1 MLIRTGARNPRP
13 YGLLYRALLMR
24 TEDFLEAMLSI
35 CPSIEEAAQK
45 LDQPVETLNIDSFDL
60 EVLRTTL
67 EKKLGRRVDDKL
79 WLTAPTFRVLMEG
92 L

>member
-1 MLIRTGARNPRP
+1 MSIM
-13 YGLLYRALLMR
+13 MR
-24 TEDFLEAMLSI
+24 IEDFLDAMLSI
-35 CPSIEEAAQK
+35 CPSTQEAAQM
-45 LDQPVETLNIDSFDL
+45 LDQPIETLNIDSFDL

-67 EKKLGRRVDDKL
+67 EKSLSRQIDDKL

>member
-1 MLIRTGARNPRP
+1 
-13 YGLLYRALLMR
+13 MR
-24 TEDFLEAMLSI
+24 SEDFLQAMLSI
-35 CPSIEEAAQK
+35 CPSVDKAAQM
-45 LDQPVETLNIDSFDL
+45 LDRPIENLGIDSFDL

-67 EKKLGRRVDDKL
+67 EKRTGRPIDDKL